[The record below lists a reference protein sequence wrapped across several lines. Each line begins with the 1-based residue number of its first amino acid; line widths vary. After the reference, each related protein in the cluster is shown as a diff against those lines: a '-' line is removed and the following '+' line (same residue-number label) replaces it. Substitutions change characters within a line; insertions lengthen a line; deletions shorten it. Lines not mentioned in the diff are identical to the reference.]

1 MQIYIVRA
9 GDSLYAIARRFGTTV
24 EELTRLNQIADP
36 SRLVIGQSLLVP
48 GPAEDVREQIEV
60 NAYVYPTVQQS
71 VLTETMPYF
80 TTLCPFSHS
89 VTAEG
94 ELRPIADER
103 LIQAAYAGQTAP
115 LLTITNLGETG
126 GFSSDLA
133 HTVLTDEG
141 VQARLLDN
149 IAAQIRE
156 KDYYGLNINFEYIYP
171 FDRDSYS
178 QFVNRASQ
186 RLHPLGCPVST
197 AIAPKESADQ
207 QGLLY
212 TAHDYEAH
220 GKYADRV
227 ILMTYEWGYTYGAPQ
242 AVSPVDRI
250 RRVLDYA
257 VTAMPAGKILM
268 GFSAVT
274 AMPAGKILMGFSNY
288 AYDWTLPWKQGTA
301 ARVLSNAGAQEL
313 AASRWAEIRY
323 DSTAEAPYF
332 HYTDASNRRHVV
344 WFEDARSI
352 RARLRLVG
360 EYGLGGISLWTADR
374 LWRPIYAL
382 LESMYSVEK
391 II

>member
-1 MQIYIVRA
+1 MQITVVKA
-9 GDSLYAIARRFGTTV
+9 GDSLYALARRFKTTV
-24 EELTRLNQIADP
+24 EELVHLNQIADP
-36 SRLVIGQSLLVP
+36 SRLVIVQSLLGP

-60 NAYVYPTVQQS
+60 NAYVYPTVPDT
-71 VLTETMPYF
+71 VLNETMPYF

-103 LIQAAYAGQTAP
+103 LIRAAYAGQTAP
-115 LLTITNLGETG
+115 LLTITNLGGTG

-141 VQARLLDN
+141 VQARLFDN
-149 IAAQIRE
+149 IVSLIRE

-178 QFVNRASQ
+178 QFVKRAAG

-197 AIAPKESADQ
+197 AIAPKESDDQ
-207 QGLLY
+207 EGLLY
-212 TAHDYEAH
+212 TAHDYAAH
-220 GKYADRV
+220 GKYADKV

-242 AVSPVDRI
+242 AVSPVNRI

-257 VTAMPAGKILM
+257 VT
-268 GFSAVT
+268 V
-274 AMPAGKILMGFSNY
+274 MPAGKILMGFSNY

-301 ARVLSNAGAQEL
+301 ARVLSNAAAQEL

-323 DSTAEAPYF
+323 DETAQAPYF
-332 HYTDASNRRHVV
+332 HYTDTAERRHVAGV
-344 WFEDARSI
+344 EDARSI
-352 RARLRLVG
+352 RARLKLVG

-374 LWRPIYAL
+374 LWRPIYSL

-391 II
+391 IL

>member
-36 SRLVIGQSLLVP
+36 SRLVIGQSLLAP

-60 NAYVYPTVQQS
+60 NAYVYPTVRQS

-227 ILMTYEWGYTYGAPQ
+227 ILMTYGWWLITH
-242 AVSPVDRI
+242 
-250 RRVLDYA
+250 
-257 VTAMPAGKILM
+257 T
-268 GFSAVT
+268 FST
-274 AMPAGKILMGFSNY
+274 
-288 AYDWTLPWKQGTA
+288 
-301 ARVLSNAGAQEL
+301 
-313 AASRWAEIRY
+313 
-323 DSTAEAPYF
+323 
-332 HYTDASNRRHVV
+332 
-344 WFEDARSI
+344 
-352 RARLRLVG
+352 
-360 EYGLGGISLWTADR
+360 
-374 LWRPIYAL
+374 
-382 LESMYSVEK
+382 
-391 II
+391 

>member
-268 GFSAVT
+268 GFS
-274 AMPAGKILMGFSNY
+274 NY

-301 ARVLSNAGAQEL
+301 ARVLSDAGAQEL

>member
-1 MQIYIVRA
+1 MQIYVVRA
-9 GDSLYAIARRFGTTV
+9 GDSLYALGRRFGTTA
-24 EELTRLNQIADP
+24 EELARLNQIADP
-36 SRLVIGQSLLVP
+36 SRLVIGQSLVVP
-48 GPAEDVREQIEV
+48 GGGEDVREQIEV
-60 NAYVYPTVQQS
+60 NAYVYPFVQQA
-71 VLTETMPYF
+71 VLAESMPYF
-80 TTLCPFSHS
+80 TTLCPFSHQA
-89 VTAEG
+89 TAEG
-94 ELRPIADER
+94 ELRPIEDAR

-133 HTVLTDEG
+133 HTLLTDEG
-141 VQARLLDN
+141 VQARLLEN
-149 IAAQIRE
+149 IVALINA
-156 KDYYGLNINFEYIYP
+156 KSYYGLNINFEYVYP

-178 QFVNRASQ
+178 QFVRRAAE

-197 AIAPKESADQ
+197 AIAPKESGSQ

-242 AVSPVDRI
+242 AVSPVNRI

-257 VTAMPAGKILM
+257 VSVMPAGR
-268 GFSAVT
+268 
-274 AMPAGKILMGFSNY
+274 ILMGFSNY

-323 DSTAEAPYF
+323 DKTAEAAYF
-332 HYTDASNRRHVV
+332 HYTDTAGQRHVV

-352 RARLRLVG
+352 RARLRLVA
-360 EYGLGGISLWTADR
+360 EYGLAGISIWTADR
-374 LWRPIYAL
+374 LWRPVYAM
-382 LESMYSVEK
+382 LESLYSVEK
-391 II
+391 IL

>member
-268 GFSAVT
+268 GFS
-274 AMPAGKILMGFSNY
+274 NY

>member
-60 NAYVYPTVQQS
+60 NAYVYPTVRQT

-220 GKYADRV
+220 GRYADKV

-257 VTAMPAGKILM
+257 VT
-268 GFSAVT
+268 VV
-274 AMPAGKILMGFSNY
+274 PAGKILMGFSNY

-313 AASRWAEIRY
+313 AASRWAEIKY
-323 DSTAEAPYF
+323 DRTSEAPYF

-374 LWRPIYAL
+374 LWSPIYAL

>member
-1 MQIYIVRA
+1 MQIYVVKS
-9 GDSLYAIARRFGTTV
+9 GDSLYAIARRFGTSV
-24 EELTRLNQIADP
+24 EELQRLNQIADP

-60 NAYVYPTVQQS
+60 NAYVYPTVRDS
-71 VLTETMPYF
+71 VLSETMPWF

-89 VTAEG
+89 ATMEG

-103 LIQAAYAGQTAP
+103 LIRAAYAGQTAP
-115 LLTITNLGETG
+115 LLTVTNLGETG

-133 HTVLTDEG
+133 HTLLTDEA
-141 VQARLLDN
+141 VQDKLLEN
-149 IAAQIRE
+149 IVSMIRE

-178 QFVNRASQ
+178 QFVSRAAQ

-197 AIAPKESADQ
+197 AIAPKESAAQ
-207 QGLLY
+207 EGLLY

-220 GKYADRV
+220 GRYADKV

-242 AVSPVDRI
+242 AVSPVNRI

-257 VTAMPAGKILM
+257 V
-268 GFSAVT
+268 SV
-274 AMPAGKILMGFSNY
+274 MPAGKILMGFSNY

-301 ARVLSNAGAQEL
+301 ARVLSNTGAQEL

-323 DSTAEAPYF
+323 DKTAEAAWF
-332 HYTDASNRRHVV
+332 NYTDTAGQKHVV
-344 WFEDARSI
+344 WFEDARSV

-360 EYGLGGISLWTADR
+360 DYGLAGISIWTADR

-382 LESMYSVEK
+382 TESMYSVEK
-391 II
+391 LL

>member
-268 GFSAVT
+268 GFS
-274 AMPAGKILMGFSNY
+274 NY

-332 HYTDASNRRHVV
+332 HYTDTSNRRHVV

>member
-1 MQIYIVRA
+1 MQIYVVRA
-9 GDSLYAIARRFGTTV
+9 GDSLYALARRFGTTA
-24 EELTRLNQIADP
+24 EELRRLNQIADP
-36 SRLVIGQSLLVP
+36 SRLVIGQSLVVP
-48 GPAEDVREQIEV
+48 GGGEDVREQIEV
-60 NAYVYPTVQQS
+60 NAYVYPNVQET
-71 VLTETMPYF
+71 VLTESMPYF
-80 TTLCPFSHS
+80 TTLCPFSHQA
-89 VTAEG
+89 TMEG

-115 LLTITNLGETG
+115 LLTVTNLGETG

-133 HTVLTDEG
+133 HALLTDEG

-149 IAAQIRE
+149 IAALIRE

-178 QFVNRASQ
+178 QFVRRAAE

-197 AIAPKESADQ
+197 AIAPKESGSQ

-257 VTAMPAGKILM
+257 V
-268 GFSAVT
+268 SV
-274 AMPAGKILMGFSNY
+274 MPAGKILMGFSNY
-288 AYDWTLPWKQGTA
+288 AYDWTLPWKQGSA

-323 DSTAEAPYF
+323 DRTAEAPYF
-332 HYTDASNRRHVV
+332 HYSDTAGRQHVV

-352 RARLRLVG
+352 RARLKLVAD
-360 EYGLGGISLWTADR
+360 YGLAGISIWTADR
-374 LWRPIYAL
+374 LWRPVYAL

-391 II
+391 IL

>member
-36 SRLVIGQSLLVP
+36 SRLVIDQSLLVP

-89 VTAEG
+89 VTVEG

-268 GFSAVT
+268 GFS
-274 AMPAGKILMGFSNY
+274 NY

>member
-149 IAAQIRE
+149 VVSQIRE

-178 QFVNRASQ
+178 QFVNRVSQ

-268 GFSAVT
+268 GFS
-274 AMPAGKILMGFSNY
+274 NY

-332 HYTDASNRRHVV
+332 HYTDTSNRRHVV

>member
-1 MQIYIVRA
+1 MQITVVRA
-9 GDSLYAIARRFGTTV
+9 GDSLYALARKFGTGV
-24 EELTRLNQIADP
+24 EELVRLNQIADP
-36 SRLVIGQSLLVP
+36 SRLVIGQSLVVP
-48 GPAEDVREQIEV
+48 GPVEDVREQIEV
-60 NAYVYPTVQQS
+60 NTYAYPTVTDA
-71 VLTETMPYF
+71 VLNETMPYF
-80 TTLCPFSHS
+80 TALCPFSHS

-94 ELRPIADER
+94 ELRPIEDER
-103 LIQAAYAGQTAP
+103 LIRAACAGQTVP

-141 VQARLLDN
+141 VQARLFDN
-149 IAAQIRE
+149 IVSLIRE
-156 KDYYGLNINFEYIYP
+156 KGYYGLNINFEYIYP

-178 QFVNRASQ
+178 QFVARASEL
-186 RLHPLGCPVST
+186 LHPLGCPVST

-207 QGLLY
+207 EGLLY
-212 TAHDYEAH
+212 TAHDYAAH

-227 ILMTYEWGYTYGAPQ
+227 ILMTYEWGYTFGAPQ
-242 AVSPVDRI
+242 AVSPVNRI

-257 VTAMPAGKILM
+257 VTVMPAGN
-268 GFSAVT
+268 
-274 AMPAGKILMGFSNY
+274 ILMGFSNY

-301 ARVLSNAGAQEL
+301 ARVLSNASAQEL

-323 DSTAEAPYF
+323 DETAQAPYF
-332 HYTDASNRRHVV
+332 HYTDTAGRRHVV

-374 LWRPIYAL
+374 LWRPIYEL
-382 LESMYSVEK
+382 LESMYGVEK
-391 II
+391 VL

>member
-71 VLTETMPYF
+71 ALTETMPYF

-227 ILMTYEWGYTYGAPQ
+227 ILMTYEWWLITHTF
-242 AVSPVDRI
+242 
-250 RRVLDYA
+250 L
-257 VTAMPAGKILM
+257 T
-268 GFSAVT
+268 
-274 AMPAGKILMGFSNY
+274 
-288 AYDWTLPWKQGTA
+288 
-301 ARVLSNAGAQEL
+301 
-313 AASRWAEIRY
+313 
-323 DSTAEAPYF
+323 
-332 HYTDASNRRHVV
+332 
-344 WFEDARSI
+344 
-352 RARLRLVG
+352 
-360 EYGLGGISLWTADR
+360 
-374 LWRPIYAL
+374 
-382 LESMYSVEK
+382 
-391 II
+391 

>member
-9 GDSLYAIARRFGTTV
+9 GDSLYAIARRFGTSV

-171 FDRDSYS
+171 FDRNSYS

-250 RRVLDYA
+250 RRVLDY
-257 VTAMPAGKILM
+257 
-268 GFSAVT
+268 AVT